1 MHSSDTTVGQVHGLT
16 LIFASPMML
25 GIVTAEAEFGKSMN
39 ESSDTLVDADF
50 SIILTVTSIYSVH
63 RTMARKYRRL
73 DKELLEY

>member
-1 MHSSDTTVGQVHGLT
+1 
-16 LIFASPMML
+16 
-25 GIVTAEAEFGKSMN
+25 MN